1 MTRLKYFRDGS
12 LSHLHNAKPVDL
24 FDLQFNS
31 ARLVCI
37 SFPCLQVEALH
48 SVHVC
53 TYEMIQYFNSPKH
66 QGELVKVGTHYATRS
81 MHVYMYNT

>member
-1 MTRLKYFRDGS
+1 MVPYHTCIMQSLWIFSIFNLIQRDS
-12 LSHLHNAKPVDL
+12 SVFP
-24 FDLQFNS
+24 
-31 ARLVCI
+31 LV
-37 SFPCLQVEALH
+37 SCLQVEALH